1 MTLKTFHFAGIASMN
16 VTLGVP
22 RIKEIIN
29 ASKVISTPLLTVPLV
44 HEDQE
49 VNARIIKGCLER
61 TTLGQVAKHIK
72 KIYSHEGCYVVVKL
86 DEDTIRKLQLK
97 ISATTVLK
105 AIVADPKVKVKER
118 QIEINGQWKLTL
130 RPSHD
135 ARSKDSLHYT
145 LILLANQVRHV
156 TDAYV
161 RRWMVHAHVIRMM
174 GQACHASRDS
184 TCMCQKPACSSSL
197 LTLLATH
204 VRHVHVIVCG
214 IYLNPKP

>member
-97 ISATTVLK
+97 ISAATVLK

-118 QIEINGQWKLTL
+118 QIEINGLWKLTL

-145 LILLANQVRHV
+145 LILLANQVRHA
-156 TDAYV
+156 T
-161 RRWMVHAHVIRMM
+161 HAHV
-174 GQACHASRDS
+174 
-184 TCMCQKPACSSSL
+184 
-197 LTLLATH
+197 
-204 VRHVHVIVCG
+204 RHTTGHDT
-214 IYLNPKP
+214 